1 MLGVYSLL
9 IKFNF
14 SIYTVIVL
22 FGLFVAVT
30 MTLVRERHMLN
41 QRTGPLPQIPSDMK
55 HRVAGQAR
63 GPVVTGERR
72 KSS

>member
-30 MTLVRERHMLN
+30 MTLVRERHQIN
-41 QRTGPLPQIPSDMK
+41 VRTAPLPQIPTDLK
-55 HRVAGQAR
+55 H
-63 GPVVTGERR
+63 
-72 KSS
+72 